1 MHSHLFSQLT
11 DPSAHE
17 EGMVGRQDRLGE
29 DAQSRSSRARRTCQ
43 CHELK
48 DWDL

>member
-11 DPSAHE
+11 YPSVHE
-17 EGMVGRQDRLGE
+17 EGMVGRQDGLGE
-29 DAQSRSSRARRTCQ
+29 DVQARSLRASRTCQ